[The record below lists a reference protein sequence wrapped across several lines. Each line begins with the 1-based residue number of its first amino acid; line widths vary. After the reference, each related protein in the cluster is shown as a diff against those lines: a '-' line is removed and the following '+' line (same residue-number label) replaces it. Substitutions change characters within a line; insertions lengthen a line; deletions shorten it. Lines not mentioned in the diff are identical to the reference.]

1 MVCVLCATVSS
12 LSAVAL
18 AQSQAPPKIRRISP
32 APRTLPLTEFY
43 DAPDPLPFAKPGE
56 LIRFELSDEYLLSSD
71 FTVFRILYHSRSAS
85 DKDVAVSGVVI
96 VPDGTP
102 PAGGWPVI
110 AWAHDFTGSART
122 CAPSLLKNLNKG
134 PLISMY
140 VRAGYALVAS
150 DYAGLG
156 TDFPHA
162 ALDMRSNAVDV
173 INSVIAART
182 VVPQLGSRWVV
193 AGFSQGA
200 MVSVGV
206 SEAESEIAD
215 SGYLGALAISGVA
228 SPQEVYPHLAQGAS
242 RGLLLH
248 LAAGIKTIFAAFQ
261 INDMLADKAISR
273 FQLIRQRCH
282 VSAGE
287 QLATNE
293 LLKPG
298 WENNRYVKDFF
309 ARNALGEKAARGP
322 LLLISGGADPELP
335 LSIASAAVARL
346 CAQKDRVL
354 SLHYPGLSASAAIG
368 NSAAEQ
374 FSWLRAR
381 FAGTPAPG
389 NCP

>member
-1 MVCVLCATVSS
+1 M
-12 LSAVAL
+12 
-18 AQSQAPPKIRRISP
+18 
-32 APRTLPLTEFY
+32 LPLTEFY
-43 DAPDPLPFAKPGE
+43 DTPDPLPYGKPGE
-56 LIRFELSDEYLLSSD
+56 LIRFEPFDEYHLSSD
-71 FTVFRILYHSRSAS
+71 FTVFRILYHSSSSS

-102 PAGGWPVI
+102 PTGGWPVI
-110 AWAHDFTGSART
+110 AWAHDFTGSARS
-122 CAPSLLKNLNKG
+122 CAPSLLKNLNEG

-140 VRAGYALVAS
+140 VMAGYAVVAS

-156 TDFPHA
+156 TNFPHA

-173 INSVIAART
+173 INAIPAARAA
-182 VVPQLGSRWVV
+182 VPQLGSRWVA
-193 AGFSQGA
+193 AGFSQGG

-206 SEAESEIAD
+206 SEAEADIAD
-215 SGYLGALAISGVA
+215 PGYLGALAISGVA
-228 SPQEVYPHLAQGAS
+228 SLQELYLHLAQGAS

-261 INDMLADKAISR
+261 INDMLADKAMSR
-273 FQLIRQRCH
+273 FQLIRQRCD
-282 VSAGE
+282 VGAE
-287 QLATNE
+287 EPLAVDE

-309 ARNALGEKAARGP
+309 ARNRPGGKAAGGP
-322 LLLISGGADPELP
+322 LLLINGDADPELP
-335 LSIASAAVARL
+335 LSLASAAVTRL
-346 CAQKDRVL
+346 CTQEDRVL
-354 SLHYPGLSASAAIG
+354 FIHYPDLSASAAIG

-374 FSWLRAR
+374 ISWLRAR